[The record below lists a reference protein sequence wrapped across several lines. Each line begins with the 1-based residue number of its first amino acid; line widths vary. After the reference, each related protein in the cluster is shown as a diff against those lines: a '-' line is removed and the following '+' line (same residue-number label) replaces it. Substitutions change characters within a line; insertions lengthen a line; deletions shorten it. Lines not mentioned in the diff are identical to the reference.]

1 MTDRERYASP
11 LGSRYASREMSSIF
25 SDKTRYTTWR
35 RVWLALA
42 EAEKELGL
50 PITEAQIE
58 ELRGTLDNVDF
69 DLAHEFEKK
78 LRHDVMAH
86 VHAWGKQAPGAAGIL
101 HMGATSAFVTDNA
114 EAILTREALG
124 LVIARAA
131 AALQNLADFA
141 RENRALACLGYTHG
155 QPAQPTTV
163 GKRACLWMQDL
174 VLDIRDIE
182 RLASEFPCRSVKG
195 TTGTQASFMEL
206 FSGDGEKVRRL
217 ERLVAGKLGFEHV
230 IPVTGQTYT
239 RKLDSRVLSVLSG
252 VAQSASKFAHDIRL
266 LQAKHEIEEPFGKSQ
281 IGSSAMVYKRN
292 PMRSERICSLARHV
306 AALAGEPAWTAA
318 VQWFERT
325 LDDSA
330 ARRIYVPEGF
340 LATDAILV
348 IWENVASG
356 LVVRPRVI
364 ERLLAEEIPFMA
376 SEAIL
381 MAATHAGGDRQEL
394 HERLRVHSQAA
405 AGEVLDEGKR
415 NDFLDRVAADGAFA
429 SVKSDIASL
438 ADPARFVG
446 RAPQQ
451 VDEFLAE
458 HVDPLLGRL
467 EPRRA
472 DAKV

>member
-1 MTDRERYASP
+1 MADRERYVSP
-11 LGSRYASREMSSIF
+11 LGERYASSEMSSIF
-25 SDKTRYTTWR
+25 SDRTRYTTWR
-35 RVWLALA
+35 KVWLALA
-42 EAEKELGL
+42 EAEMELGL
-50 PITEAQIE
+50 HITAEQIE
-58 ELRGTLDNVDF
+58 ELRATLDDIDF

-86 VHAWGKQAPGAAGIL
+86 VHTWGRKAPGAGGIL

-114 EAILTREALG
+114 EAILARDALR

-131 AALQNLADFA
+131 AVLGTLAEFA
-141 RENRALACLGYTHG
+141 KEHRAQACLGYTHG

-174 VLDIRDIE
+174 VIDIVDLE
-182 RLASEFPCRSVKG
+182 RLADEFPCRSVKG

-206 FSGDGEKVRRL
+206 FGGDGAKVRRL
-217 ERLVAGKLGFEHV
+217 EELVAEKLGFERV

-239 RKLDSRVLSVLSG
+239 RKLDSRMLGGLSG

-266 LQAKHEIEEPFGKSQ
+266 LQAKHEIEEPFGRSQ

-306 AALAGEPAWTAA
+306 VALAGEPAWTAA

-356 LVVRPRVI
+356 LVVFPRVI
-364 ERLLAEEIPFMA
+364 QRVLMDELPFMA
-376 SEAIL
+376 SETIL
-381 MAATHAGGDRQEL
+381 MAAAHAGGDRQEL
-394 HERLRVHSQAA
+394 HEHLRVHAQAA
-405 AGEVLDEGKR
+405 AREVLDRGKK
-415 NDFLDRVAADGAFA
+415 NDFLERVAEDEAFS
-429 SVKSDIASL
+429 SVRAKL
-438 ADPARFVG
+438 PTLTDPARFIG
-446 RAPQQ
+446 RAPEQ

-458 HVDPLLGRL
+458 HVTPLLERL
-467 EPRRA
+467 KPERA
-472 DAKV
+472 EAKV

>member
-1 MTDRERYASP
+1 
-11 LGSRYASREMSSIF
+11 MSAVF
-25 SDKTRYTTWR
+25 ADQRRYTTWR

-42 EAEKELGL
+42 EAEMELGL
-50 PITEAQIE
+50 PITEAQLE
-58 ELRGTLDNVDF
+58 ELRATLDNVDF

-124 LVIARAA
+124 LVVARAA
-131 AALQNLADFA
+131 AVLKNLSAFA
-141 RENRALACLGYTHG
+141 RENRDLACLGYTHG

-174 VLDIRDIE
+174 VLDIRDVE
-182 RLASEFPCRSVKG
+182 HLMAEFPCRSVKG

-206 FSGDGEKVRRL
+206 LNGDGEKVRRL
-217 ERLVAGKLGFEHV
+217 EKLVAEKLGFEHV

-266 LQAKHEIEEPFGKSQ
+266 LQAKHEIEEPFGKNQ

-306 AALAGEPAWTAA
+306 AALASEPAWTAA

-348 IWENVASG
+348 IYENVASG

-364 ERLLAEEIPFMA
+364 ERVLAEEIPFMA

-405 AGEVLDEGKR
+405 AREVLDEGKK
-415 NDFLDRVAADGAFA
+415 NDFLDRVAADEAFA

-438 ADPARFVG
+438 TDPARFTG
-446 RAPQQ
+446 RAGEQ